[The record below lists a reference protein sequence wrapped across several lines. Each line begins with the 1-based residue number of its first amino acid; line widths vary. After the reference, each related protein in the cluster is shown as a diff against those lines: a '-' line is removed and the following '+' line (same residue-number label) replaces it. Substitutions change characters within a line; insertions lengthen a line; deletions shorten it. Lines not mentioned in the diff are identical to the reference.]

1 MSVLAVSAPTPAGA
15 GPVPESGRGRRPEP
29 APADSCGNVLLRR
42 GEFTPL
48 APPADASSDPRATS
62 LSGINNRGQIVGGT
76 YEPGATPDARG
87 FFPIDAH
94 HAVLRDGR
102 GRYRRIDVPGALLT
116 LAYDVNDRTEIVGQ
130 YIDAGRYRT
139 PRAGFRSEPSTASC
153 GAGARS
159 RPSTFLARR

>member
-1 MSVLAVSAPTPAGA
+1 MRFHRRVLTACAAVVAVSVLAVSAPTPAGA

-76 YEPGATPDARG
+76 YEPGATRDAAGLLPDRC
-87 FFPIDAH
+87 PP
-94 HAVLRDGR
+94 
-102 GRYRRIDVPGALLT
+102 RRA
-116 LAYDVNDRTEIVGQ
+116 A
-130 YIDAGRYRT
+130 
-139 PRAGFRSEPSTASC
+139 
-153 GAGARS
+153 
-159 RPSTFLARR
+159 